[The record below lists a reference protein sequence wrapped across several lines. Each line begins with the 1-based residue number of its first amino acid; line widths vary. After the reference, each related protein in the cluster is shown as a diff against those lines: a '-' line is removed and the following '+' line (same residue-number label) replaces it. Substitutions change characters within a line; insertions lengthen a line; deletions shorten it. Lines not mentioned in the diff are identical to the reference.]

1 MTGKGS
7 YHGQLPNT
15 RDLNN
20 LNTKLGNKN
29 QKIYCNRFLKHVIL
43 DFFLADM
50 KIIWA
55 ENEKSQIYN
64 YIKLLYTI
72 QVSQK

>member
-20 LNTKLGNKN
+20 LNTKLGKN

-43 DFFLADM
+43 DFLLADI
-50 KIIWA
+50 KIICV
-55 ENEKSQIYN
+55 EN
-64 YIKLLYTI
+64 
-72 QVSQK
+72 

>member
-1 MTGKGS
+1 MCDYDIWVVRCDTDDGRQGGEVIMTGKGS
-7 YHGQLPNT
+7 YHGHLPNT

-43 DFFLADM
+43 DF
-50 KIIWA
+50 
-55 ENEKSQIYN
+55 SC
-64 YIKLLYTI
+64 
-72 QVSQK
+72 

>member
-55 ENEKSQIYN
+55 EN
-64 YIKLLYTI
+64 
-72 QVSQK
+72 